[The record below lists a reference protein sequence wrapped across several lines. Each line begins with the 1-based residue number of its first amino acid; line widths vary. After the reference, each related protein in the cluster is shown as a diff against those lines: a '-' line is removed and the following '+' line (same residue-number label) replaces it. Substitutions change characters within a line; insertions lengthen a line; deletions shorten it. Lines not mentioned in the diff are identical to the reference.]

1 MEMRLSS
8 VSYTHQT
15 TGTLTKRVRERLREI
30 LGDGEE
36 EEEPCIWLLHLLL
49 IVEALI

>member
-15 TGTLTKRVRERLREI
+15 TGILTKRVEKRLREI

-36 EEEPCIWLLHLLL
+36 EEEPCRWLLYLLL
-49 IVEALI
+49 ITEALI